1 MSSTIGH
8 IMFAILPRFTI
19 VSQKANF
26 FIDFL
31 KTDFYVNSESLCK
44 IFFNIFY
51 SRDLQFLLFIR
62 VIDSPSDEGEGFFN

>member
-8 IMFAILPRFTI
+8 IMFAFLPRFTI

-31 KTDFYVNSESLCK
+31 KTDFYVNSESPCK
-44 IFFNIFY
+44 IFFSIYFILETCSVFY
-51 SRDLQFLLFIR
+51 LS
-62 VIDSPSDEGEGFFN
+62 G